1 MGGLPQKR
9 CRLLPSA
16 PQIHQDIRTCKQEI
30 ESVPF
35 LLQSS
40 VDYFLVAELTLQ
52 NEKRM
57 LHFAT
62 NRGFVMLN
70 LLYPV
75 NAGVSIGTLD

>member
-40 VDYFLVAELTLQ
+40 VDYFLVAELTL
-52 NEKRM
+52 
-57 LHFAT
+57 HFAT

-75 NAGVSIGTLD
+75 NAGVGIGTLD

>member
-1 MGGLPQKR
+1 MADAF
-9 CRLLPSA
+9 SA
-16 PQIHQDIRTCKQEI
+16 RRAFSCSSTVSYTHL
-30 ESVPF
+30 VPF

-57 LHFAT
+57 LHSAT

-75 NAGVSIGTLD
+75 NAGVGIGTLD